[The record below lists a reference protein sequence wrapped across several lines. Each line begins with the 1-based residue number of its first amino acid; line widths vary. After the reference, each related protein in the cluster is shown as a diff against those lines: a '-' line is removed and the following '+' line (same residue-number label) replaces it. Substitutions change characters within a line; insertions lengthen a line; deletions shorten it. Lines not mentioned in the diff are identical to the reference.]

1 MGERLP
7 SRRRPPPKEKTMT
20 QYFLSLPHDS
30 AEEPTM
36 ATMDAAELQ
45 EVFAAVDAFN
55 NALQEAGAWVFAGG
69 LNPPSTATT
78 VDNTGDTPVLT
89 GGPFAEAKEYLGG
102 FWIIEA
108 ENDDAA
114 IEWTKRASRA
124 LQSRVEVRALQERP
138 DS

>member
-1 MGERLP
+1 
-7 SRRRPPPKEKTMT
+7 MT

-30 AEEPTM
+30 ADEPTM
-36 ATMDAAELQ
+36 ATMDPAELQ

-55 NALQEAGAWVFAGG
+55 TALQDQGAWVFAGG

-78 VDNTGDTPVLT
+78 VDNTGDAPLLT
-89 GGPFAEAKEYLGG
+89 DGPFVEAKEYLGG

-108 ENDDAA
+108 DDDEAA

-138 DS
+138 DA

>member
-1 MGERLP
+1 
-7 SRRRPPPKEKTMT
+7 MT
-20 QYFLSLPHDS
+20 QYLLSLPHDS

-36 ATMDAAELQ
+36 ATMDPAELQ

-55 NALQEAGAWVFAGG
+55 TGLQEAGAWVFAGG

-78 VDNTGDTPVLT
+78 IDNTGDTPVLT
-89 GGPFAEAKEYLGG
+89 AGPFVEAKEYLGG

-114 IEWTKRASRA
+114 IEWTKQASRA

-138 DS
+138 DE

>member
-1 MGERLP
+1 
-7 SRRRPPPKEKTMT
+7 MT

-36 ATMDAAELQ
+36 ANMEPAQLQ

-55 NALQEAGAWVFAGG
+55 AALREKGAWVFAGG

-78 VDNTGDTPVLT
+78 VDNTGETPLLT
-89 GGPFAEAKEYLGG
+89 DGPFTEAKEYLGG

-114 IEWTKRASRA
+114 VEWTKQASRA
-124 LQSRVEVRALQERP
+124 LQSRVEVRSLQERP
-138 DS
+138 NS

>member
-1 MGERLP
+1 
-7 SRRRPPPKEKTMT
+7 MT

-36 ATMDAAELQ
+36 ASMDPAELQ

-55 NALQEAGAWVFAGG
+55 TGLKESGAWVYAGG

-78 VDNTGDTPVLT
+78 VDNSGESLVLT
-89 GGPFAEAKEYLGG
+89 DGPFVEAKEYLGG

-108 ENDDAA
+108 PNDDAA
-114 IEWTKRASRA
+114 LEWTKQASRA
-124 LQSRVEVRALQERP
+124 LGSRVEVRALQERP
-138 DS
+138 EV

>member
-1 MGERLP
+1 
-7 SRRRPPPKEKTMT
+7 MT

-30 AEEPTM
+30 TEEPTM
-36 ATMDAAELQ
+36 ATMDPAELQ

-55 NALQEAGAWVFAGG
+55 TALQEQGAWVFAGG

-89 GGPFAEAKEYLGG
+89 DGPFAEATEYLGG

-108 ENDDAA
+108 ANDEAA
-114 IEWTKRASRA
+114 IEWTKQASRA

-138 DS
+138 DA

>member
-1 MGERLP
+1 
-7 SRRRPPPKEKTMT
+7 MT

-36 ATMDAAELQ
+36 ESMDPAELQ

-55 NALQEAGAWVFAGG
+55 NGLRDAGAWVFAGG

-78 VDNTGDTPVLT
+78 VDNTGESPVLT
-89 GGPFAEAKEYLGG
+89 DGPFVEAKEYLGG

-114 IEWTKRASRA
+114 IEWTKQASRA

-138 DS
+138 EE

>member
-1 MGERLP
+1 
-7 SRRRPPPKEKTMT
+7 MT

-30 AEEPTM
+30 ADEPTM
-36 ATMDAAELQ
+36 ATMDPAELQ

-55 NALQEAGAWVFAGG
+55 TALQGQGAWVFAGG

-78 VDNTGDTPVLT
+78 VDNTGDAPLLT
-89 GGPFAEAKEYLGG
+89 DGPFVEAKEYLGG

-108 ENDDAA
+108 DDDEAA

-124 LQSRVEVRALQERP
+124 LQSQGRGARSPGAARRLTTTGPSARA
-138 DS
+138 